1 MRTGITCAFV
11 VLALLVSASNA
22 QEDQPFHTSYF
33 ADETTISL
41 SVTVAA
47 TSLDPEYNFDVQVAL
62 TERGPEGQI
71 RFIDMRVLGQP
82 SHGWRLCRPAPTDGR
97 GASHLARVCKPD
109 VLPVLQLGKVILRRF
124 GVIDVEA
131 IKMVGDSR
139 RLSFW
144 HFRVD
149 VRRDL
154 AVTKLGCQA
163 FCPIHDDRGRHG
175 TPAR

>member
-62 TERGPEGQI
+62 TERVPEGQI
-71 RFIDMRVLGQP
+71 RFIDH
-82 SHGWRLCRPAPTDGR
+82 SA
-97 GASHLARVCKPD
+97 HLA
-109 VLPVLQLGKVILRRF
+109 KVRCAAPKASAAAGIARPPRLR
-124 GVIDVEA
+124 A
-131 IKMVGDSR
+131 
-139 RLSFW
+139 
-144 HFRVD
+144 
-149 VRRDL
+149 
-154 AVTKLGCQA
+154 A
-163 FCPIHDDRGRHG
+163 
-175 TPAR
+175 

>member
-71 RFIDMRVLGQP
+71 RL
-82 SHGWRLCRPAPTDGR
+82 STTAPT
-97 GASHLARVCKPD
+97 
-109 VLPVLQLGKVILRRF
+109 LQRYDAPRRRP
-124 GVIDVEA
+124 
-131 IKMVGDSR
+131 S
-139 RLSFW
+139 
-144 HFRVD
+144 
-149 VRRDL
+149 
-154 AVTKLGCQA
+154 
-163 FCPIHDDRGRHG
+163 
-175 TPAR
+175 

>member
-71 RFIDMRVLGQP
+71 RFID
-82 SHGWRLCRPAPTDGR
+82 H
-97 GASHLARVCKPD
+97 ARV
-109 VLPVLQLGKVILRRF
+109 GAT
-124 GVIDVEA
+124 E
-131 IKMVGDSR
+131 SR
-139 RLSFW
+139 LAPLSPRAHRW
-144 HFRVD
+144 
-149 VRRDL
+149 
-154 AVTKLGCQA
+154 A
-163 FCPIHDDRGRHG
+163 RGFSLS
-175 TPAR
+175 ASL